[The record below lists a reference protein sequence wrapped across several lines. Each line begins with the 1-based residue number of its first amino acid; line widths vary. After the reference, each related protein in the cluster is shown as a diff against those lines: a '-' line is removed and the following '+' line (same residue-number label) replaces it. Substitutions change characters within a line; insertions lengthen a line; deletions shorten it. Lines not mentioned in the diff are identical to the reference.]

1 LRRSSASIA
10 ANLAEGCGRGSD
22 GDFARFVQNSMGS
35 ASETDY
41 HFLLARDLTF
51 LQVTDYDGVFPKVV
65 DVKRMLVGFLQAL
78 QGVR

>member
-1 LRRSSASIA
+1 
-10 ANLAEGCGRGSD
+10 
-22 GDFARFVQNSMGS
+22 MGS